1 MMSLKKYTQLEM
13 NFFLLLRWE
22 SWDILSKIRIKVALG
37 SNGFCFAALR
47 NSDWW
52 T

>member
-22 SWDILSKIRIKVALG
+22 SWDIFKKYG
-37 SNGFCFAALR
+37 
-47 NSDWW
+47 
-52 T
+52 